1 MADNKNLITVA
12 EAAKV
17 LGRSASTIYAALNG
31 SPPRL
36 HHHDV
41 KRRLL
46 LRDGLETRFN
56 RSTRPRI
63 DKPQVKAPEP
73 ESEPL
78 TFDEKWEII
87 AEKANETLDCSAWSA
102 PPWNGNQ
109 WVVLAGIIQIGI
121 DEVNFESNK
130 NQRIKPEKN
139 ETGNH

>member
-1 MADNKNLITVA
+1 MAENKKLITVA

-17 LGRSASTIYAALNG
+17 LGRSASTIYAALNA

-36 HHHDV
+36 HYHDV

-46 LRDGLETRFN
+46 LRDGLETRFS

-63 DKPQVKAPEP
+63 DKPQAKAPQP
-73 ESEPL
+73 ELEPL

-102 PPWNGNQ
+102 PPWSGEQ
-109 WVVLAGIIQIGI
+109 WSVLSICIGEGVRQLQAET
-121 DEVNFESNK
+121 DEV
-130 NQRIKPEKN
+130 
-139 ETGNH
+139 